1 MAKNY
6 IQEGKTVTWTN
17 GTGSAVAAGDLVVI
31 GVRVGVAK
39 VDIAA
44 GASGAVAMEGV
55 FEVPKEAALA
65 VSQGDL
71 LYCDVTSGELDKT
84 ATAQT
89 LAGYAAEDAAGA
101 ASVVRVK
108 LNA

>member
-1 MAKNY
+1 MAGNH
-6 IQEGKTVTWTN
+6 IQD
-17 GTGSAVAAGDLVVI
+17 GSVLQFTAGADIASGDLVIV
-31 GVRVGVAK
+31 GQRVGVAL
-39 VDIAA
+39 DAIAN
-44 GASGAVAMEGV
+44 GDVGVVRMEGV

-71 LYCDVTSGELDKT
+71 LYCNTTSGELDKT

-89 LAGYAAEDAAGA
+89 LAGYAFADAAGA
-101 ASVVRVK
+101 AATVLVK

>member
-6 IQEGKTVTWTN
+6 KEAGERITWTN
-17 GTGSAVAAGDLVVI
+17 GGSAVAAGDLVVI
-31 GVRVGVAK
+31 GVRIGVAL
-39 VDIAA
+39 VDVAA
-44 GASGAVAMEGV
+44 GASGAVAMTGV

-65 VSQGDL
+65 VTQGDL
-71 LYCDVTSGELDKT
+71 LYCDATSGELDKT

-89 LAGYAAEDAAGA
+89 LAGYAFADAAGA
-101 ASVVRVK
+101 ASVVLVK